1 MNIKLIYNKSSFNVD
16 IMNDTPCQYLFD
28 VTHKIFR
35 IPIDQIMLIYEGI
48 EIKNNSRLVFSVMG
62 KTDPDNITGDEV
74 IIVSN
79 RKKISKDTSTNG
91 NNNYLRNS
99 NPSINYNDDNSKLP
113 LISSPIHNEKLKLKK
128 KGAGCVMKCQI
139 CNHKNSIF
147 YCRVCNLFIC
157 FECNVRFN
165 EHRNHERINLEDG
178 DSFLGCDVYR
188 EEIMNEIDVIEL
200 GYQKTLEWMIDNQD
214 RENFL
219 QNLFKSLEQIR
230 NNSLNLADMKTLYNL
245 DQDTIDDFR
254 SEVDKIPKPKHRE
267 DVYEAYGNLNL
278 KENELRNYTKF
289 LNLQIIKTEYNKVL
303 LKCLDKVKKNI
314 DKLSV
319 EVKSRLSEC
328 EDIKF
333 RGLEDVQLYLKESKL
348 EKNQMTIGNYL
359 SKDYVEN
366 NNQVS
371 NLKTNLFLN
380 ARKNNNNNNTLNSK
394 NSINNFN
401 IYYTNKT
408 DRKMSKEVISLK
420 KDKERNISIYEKD
433 LNKTIDK
440 KNMPIRLVDN
450 EKKKIKLKEIDLN
463 NNNNNNNNI
472 INGNNE
478 DKFSTLNDNITPLRT
493 VKKKLFKINDNIM
506 NKIIQEKPKVK
517 KINITTVKQQ
527 LSEADI
533 NDKNGNKINQDEST
547 NNNND
552 IKNKLINSN
561 TVKRYELPN
570 KMLGLENDLIKP
582 EDDTKDTYRSKLNIK
597 ESFLKKF
604 TNSEKKILLNPP
616 SRIKNNSYGKT
627 ILKKNSVFDKNN

>member
-1 MNIKLIYNKSSFNVD
+1 MNIKLIYNKSSFSVD

-28 VTHKIFR
+28 VTHKIYR
-35 IPIDQIMLIYEGI
+35 IPIDQIMLTYEDI

-79 RKKISKDTSTNG
+79 RKKISKENKEYS
-91 NNNYLRNS
+91 NNYLRSS
-99 NPSINYNDDNSKLP
+99 NPNFYNDDNSKLP
-113 LISSPIHNEKLKLKK
+113 LINSPIHNEKLKLKK

-267 DVYEAYGNLNL
+267 EVYEAYGNLNL

-348 EKNQMTIGNYL
+348 DKNQMTIGNYL

-366 NNQVS
+366 NNQV
-371 NLKTNLFLN
+371 NHQKTNLFLN
-380 ARKNNNNNNTLNSK
+380 ARKTNNNNNTLNSK

-401 IYYTNKT
+401 IYYTNNT
-408 DRKMSKEVISLK
+408 DRKMSKEVIFLK
-420 KDKERNISIYEKD
+420 KEKEKNFSIYDKD
-433 LNKTIDK
+433 SNRTIDK
-440 KNMPIRLVDN
+440 KNMPIRLVNN
-450 EKKKIKLKEIDLN
+450 EKKKIKLKELDI
-463 NNNNNNNNI
+463 NNNNNNNI
-472 INGNNE
+472 NTNE
-478 DKFSTLNDNITPLRT
+478 DKFSTLKDNLTPLKS
-493 VKKKLFKINDNIM
+493 VKKKVFKLNDSLM
-506 NKIIQEKPKVK
+506 NKIVQEKPKVK
-517 KINITTVKQQ
+517 KINLTTVKQQ

-533 NDKNGNKINQDEST
+533 NDKHVNKINQDEN

-552 IKNKLINSN
+552 AKNKMINSN

-582 EDDTKDTYRSKLNIK
+582 EDDSKDTYRSKLNIK
-597 ESFLKKF
+597 ESFFKKF
-604 TNSEKKILLNPP
+604 TNSEKKILFNPP
-616 SRIKNNSYGKT
+616 AKIKNNSYGKT
-627 ILKKNSVFDKNN
+627 ILKKRSVFDKNN

>member
-1 MNIKLIYNKSSFNVD
+1 
-16 IMNDTPCQYLFD
+16 
-28 VTHKIFR
+28 
-35 IPIDQIMLIYEGI
+35 
-48 EIKNNSRLVFSVMG
+48 
-62 KTDPDNITGDEV
+62 
-74 IIVSN
+74 
-79 RKKISKDTSTNG
+79 
-91 NNNYLRNS
+91 
-99 NPSINYNDDNSKLP
+99 
-113 LISSPIHNEKLKLKK
+113 
-128 KGAGCVMKCQI
+128 
-139 CNHKNSIF
+139 
-147 YCRVCNLFIC
+147 
-157 FECNVRFN
+157 
-165 EHRNHERINLEDG
+165 
-178 DSFLGCDVYR
+178 
-188 EEIMNEIDVIEL
+188 
-200 GYQKTLEWMIDNQD
+200 
-214 RENFL
+214 
-219 QNLFKSLEQIR
+219 
-230 NNSLNLADMKTLYNL
+230 
-245 DQDTIDDFR
+245 
-254 SEVDKIPKPKHRE
+254 
-267 DVYEAYGNLNL
+267 
-278 KENELRNYTKF
+278 
-289 LNLQIIKTEYNKVL
+289 
-303 LKCLDKVKKNI
+303 
-314 DKLSV
+314 
-319 EVKSRLSEC
+319 
-328 EDIKF
+328 
-333 RGLEDVQLYLKESKL
+333 
-348 EKNQMTIGNYL
+348 
-359 SKDYVEN
+359 
-366 NNQVS
+366 
-371 NLKTNLFLN
+371 
-380 ARKNNNNNNTLNSK
+380 
-394 NSINNFN
+394 
-401 IYYTNKT
+401 
-408 DRKMSKEVISLK
+408 MSKEVISLK

-493 VKKKLFKINDNIM
+493 VKKKVFKINDNIM